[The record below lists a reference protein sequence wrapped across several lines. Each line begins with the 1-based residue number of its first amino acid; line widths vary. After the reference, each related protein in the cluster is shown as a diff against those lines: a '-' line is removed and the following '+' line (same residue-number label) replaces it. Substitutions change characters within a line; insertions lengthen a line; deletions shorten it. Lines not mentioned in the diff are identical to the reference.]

1 VSSRL
6 EHIRLE
12 DANILVLSFL
22 LDIKTA
28 RYLLELFPFV
38 VNLLDHPASLK
49 SITFYSTMLHSKP
62 YLMLRSTELL
72 PPSLTA
78 SRPYLP
84 LITMILRS
92 SKTNLELLSYLREA
106 FFIRRPQLFKEDNHY
121 TALRIYNCRCHMG
134 KQHTTY
140 TR

>member
-1 VSSRL
+1 LSSRL
-6 EHIRLE
+6 ERIRLE
-12 DANILVLSFL
+12 DANILVLLSFL

-28 RYLLELFPFV
+28 HYLLELFPFV

-78 SRPYLP
+78 SRPYLL

-92 SKTNLELLSYLREA
+92 SKTNLELPPRSLLPPQTPTLQ
-106 FFIRRPQLFKEDNHY
+106 RR
-121 TALRIYNCRCHMG
+121 
-134 KQHTTY
+134 
-140 TR
+140 